1 MENTRQGMELAQVL
15 ANHGEEFLSK
25 NQLCPEQ
32 IKAFNAIITCRTSV
46 LGGHASICD
55 TCGHTQQAY
64 NSCRNR
70 HCPKCQFI
78 KQVQWID
85 RLKASL
91 PPIKYFHLVFTIP
104 QCLHKT
110 LYINQS
116 SGYSILFK
124 SAWEALKQ
132 CLANP
137 KYLGA
142 QTGAVAVLHTWGQ
155 TLTYHPHI
163 HMIVPAGGLSSDEM
177 EWVRSNQKY
186 LLPVKI
192 LSGVFRAV
200 FSRLLQ
206 QAISK
211 QQIKLPDDLED
222 FDQLKTKMYAKNWVV
237 FAEKP
242 LAGPQRVIKY
252 LGRYTNRVAFTNS
265 RLVADE
271 DGKISFSYKDYSMGG
286 VIRSM
291 SLDASEFIKRF
302 FRHVLPCGFYKIR
315 YFGIMAQCNM
325 TTKLALCFELLEKAA
340 YYPQLQGLPAIEVL
354 QMVTGIDP
362 FVCPHCKKG
371 RMQAIS
377 LWMDKHAEPG

>member
-1 MENTRQGMELAQVL
+1 MENTRQSLELAQVL
-15 ANHGEEFLSK
+15 ANHGEEFFS
-25 NQLCPEQ
+25 NNHLCAEQ
-32 IKAFNAIITCRTSV
+32 IKAFNAIITCRTSI
-46 LGGHASICD
+46 LGGHASRCD
-55 TCGHTQQAY
+55 ACGYTQQAY

-78 KQVQWID
+78 KQAQWID
-85 RLKASL
+85 RLKATL

-110 LYINQS
+110 LYINQQT
-116 SGYSILFK
+116 GYSLMFK
-124 SAWEALKQ
+124 AAWTALKD
-132 CLANP
+132 CLEKP
-137 KYLGA
+137 KFLGA

-186 LLPVKI
+186 LLPVKV

-200 FSRLLQ
+200 FSKLMQ
-206 QAISK
+206 KAVSK
-211 QQIKLPDDLED
+211 QQVNLPDDVQGFE
-222 FDQLKTKMYAKNWVV
+222 QLKAKMYLKNWVV

-271 DGKISFSYKDYSMGG
+271 GGKVSFSYKDYSMGG
-286 VIRSM
+286 LKRQM
-291 SLDASEFIKRF
+291 SLDAGEFIKRF

-325 TTKLALCFELLEKAA
+325 PTKLALCFELLEKVA

-354 QMVTGIDP
+354 QMVTGTDP

-371 RMQAIS
+371 RMQALG
-377 LWMDKHAEPG
+377 LWMNKHVEPG